1 MQLIITV
8 DAEADNQWDVEAPQT
23 TANLAAMPRF
33 QRLCDRFGF
42 PPTYLCTQE
51 IVTSPNFRGTI
62 AAYASDGR
70 AEVGAHLH
78 PWSTPPF
85 DAAWDGIG
93 AARPYPSELPR
104 RARSTQARH
113 ADLGY
118 HGTGGRTTGKL
129 SGRPLGL
136 IRRSDRAAGDPR
148 LSGGLLGHSGSVVVG

>member
-1 MQLIITV
+1 MKLVITV

-42 PPTYLCTQE
+42 PPTYLCTHE

-78 PWSTPPF
+78 PWSTH
-85 DAAWDGIG
+85 
-93 AARPYPSELPR
+93 
-104 RARSTQARH
+104 RSMR
-113 ADLGY
+113 LGMESVQ
-118 HGTGGRTTGKL
+118 HGR
-129 SGRPLGL
+129 
-136 IRRSDRAAGDPR
+136 IRRSFPPSSWRASSTR
-148 LSGGLLGHSGSVVVG
+148 